1 MNRINEKVGA
11 WLLEKGHTR
20 TSLAASL
27 GITTVTL
34 DNKLTGETDWSWTQA
49 KKLAGILDCSLDE
62 LAGFPKRTTKVV
74 A

>member
-20 TSLAASL
+20 TSLAATL

-34 DNKLTGETDWSWTQA
+34 DNKLTGETDWSWSQA
-49 KKLAGILDCSLDE
+49 KKLADILDCSLDE
-62 LAGFPKRTTKVV
+62 LAGFPNHAPKVV